1 MYSESAANPPEP
13 SNFLRFCSHSWASWA
28 AVSILRSNL
37 ALYFLNL
44 KLTMPELCAHKPCK
58 CLVETDEIF
67 CSEVC
72 AMLGAS
78 LVNRVDVSTSLPL
91 EPDDRVVARCACG
104 HSGCGD
110 SQVSA
115 RIN

>member
-1 MYSESAANPPEP
+1 
-13 SNFLRFCSHSWASWA
+13 
-28 AVSILRSNL
+28 VSIPLSTI

-58 CLVETDEIF
+58 CLVETDDIF

-78 LVNRVDVSTSLPL
+78 LVNRVEVSTSLPL

-104 HSGCGD
+104 HDGCGD
-110 SQVSA
+110 SQVSG

>member
-1 MYSESAANPPEP
+1 
-13 SNFLRFCSHSWASWA
+13 
-28 AVSILRSNL
+28 
-37 ALYFLNL
+37 
-44 KLTMPELCAHKPCK
+44 MPELCAYKPCK
-58 CLVETDEIF
+58 CLVETEEIF

-78 LVNRVDVSTSLPL
+78 LVNRVEVSTSLPL
-91 EPDDRVVARCACG
+91 EPDERVVARCACG

-110 SQVSA
+110 SQVSG